1 MSGAID
7 LWQHPDSKRWYVTWT
22 EKGRSNRVS
31 TRQRDREK
39 AEEFRAAFVLERNAG
54 DAAKPAEVEVRTVLD
69 GYYERHAKA
78 LPSEERNRIAIT
90 HLKKFYGAATVS
102 AVNSRNHERYIAQC
116 RQEGKADGTTNRH
129 LGALRSALRFAVKS
143 GDLMTAPFVPSLREP
158 PPRPHVLSQP
168 QVEALLKAARS
179 SADYA
184 HVETFIQIATQT
196 GARRSAILQL
206 TWDRV
211 DLKAGTIDFRLPGVA
226 HVRKRR
232 AVTGISSGLA
242 RFLKPLAKRAKCPN
256 VVEFRGKPVKGIKRA
271 FKSIA
276 TLAGLAHVTPH
287 VLKHTFVSQALKV
300 ASPWTVSG
308 MTATSIRTL
317 QAVYGKHMVEDQ
329 KAAAEA
335 MSRLT
340 RKSRAK
346 KTTKKATGKKPKRAI
361 KHPRKG

>member
-1 MSGAID
+1 MSGAIE
-7 LWQHPDSKRWYVTWT
+7 LWPHPQSGRWYVTWT
-22 EKGRSNRVS
+22 EKGRSFRVS
-31 TRQRDREK
+31 TRQREREK

-54 DAAKPAEVEVRTVLD
+54 DAAKPTEVEVRVLLD
-69 GYYERHAKA
+69 GYYNRHAKA
-78 LPSEERNRIAIT
+78 LPSEERIRIATT
-90 HLKKFYGAATVS
+90 HLKKFYGAASVS
-102 AVNSRNHERYIAQC
+102 AVNSRNHERYIEQC
-116 RQEGKADGTTNRH
+116 KKEGKANGTINRH
-129 LGALRSALRFAVKS
+129 LGVLRAALRFAVKS
-143 GDLMTAPFVPSLREP
+143 GDLQTAPFVPSLKEP

-179 SADYA
+179 SADHA

-211 DLKAGTIDFRLPGVA
+211 DLKAATIDFRLPGVA
-226 HVRKRR
+226 HTRKRR
-232 AVTGISSGLA
+232 AVTGISSKLV
-242 RFLKPLAKRAKCPN
+242 RFLTPLRKRAKCAN
-256 VVEFRGKPVKGIKRA
+256 VVEFRGRPVKGIKRA
-271 FKSIA
+271 FKNIA
-276 TLAGLAHVTPH
+276 TAADLAHVTPH

-329 KAAAEA
+329 KKAAEA

-340 RKSRAK
+340 RKPRAK
-346 KTTKKATGKKPKRAI
+346 KTTKKAERKKAKRAI
-361 KHPRKG
+361 MQPRKG